1 MNASIKIVSM
11 ALLLAAASHGAA
23 ETEAARVGELR
34 DAQTKLSRYAERT
47 KGAPR
52 HLLLMEERR
61 IEGLI
66 RDLEAGRPVD
76 PTDIDRALE
85 RAAQGGLR

>member
-11 ALLLAAASHGAA
+11 ALLLAAASHSAA

-66 RDLEAGRPVD
+66 RNLEAGQPVD
-76 PTDIDRALE
+76 PADIDRALE
-85 RAAQGGLR
+85 RAAQGGL